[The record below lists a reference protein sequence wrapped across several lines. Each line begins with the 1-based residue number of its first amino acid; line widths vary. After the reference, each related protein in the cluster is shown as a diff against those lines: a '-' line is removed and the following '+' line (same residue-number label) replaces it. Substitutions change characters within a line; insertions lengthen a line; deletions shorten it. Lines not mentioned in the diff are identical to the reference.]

1 MDGQLSEADETS
13 PLVSTLLKTRQ
24 TGGEFAS
31 DQHYSGGG
39 CGEEDKAE
47 KDEQGAVGGQLIS
60 GPSYS
65 MSRPYRESR
74 TLRYA
79 KLVGMAAAFSLAALG
94 ANKVFDMLRK

>member
-13 PLVSTLLKTRQ
+13 PLVSTLQKTRQ

-60 GPSYS
+60 GLSYS

-94 ANKVFDMLRK
+94 ANKVFDM